1 MYAFLFGAAPFIAA
15 HSALPQHG
23 HGSAGDDLNERRPFP
38 RTEAQSSPGL
48 SQHFYSAQ
56 QWNQDSC
63 EHLRPDCMFYRFGVT
78 VLACGPQET
87 TPHSQDRT

>member
-23 HGSAGDDLNERRPFP
+23 PGSAGDDLNERRPFP

-56 QWNQDSC
+56 Q
-63 EHLRPDCMFYRFGVT
+63 
-78 VLACGPQET
+78 
-87 TPHSQDRT
+87 